1 MTSAAAAE
9 SVRAFNRFFTEIS
22 GVLEEGLLR
31 TDFSVTEA
39 RVLFELGR
47 EDGLTATALR
57 ERLRLDAGYLSRV
70 LAKLDGISLLTREQ
84 SASDGRSQSVHLT
97 GAGRTAYATLDQR
110 GTEEAAKLLD
120 ELSERDQRRL
130 LGSMAAIRELLGD
143 PSVRDPFVLRP
154 LGPGDGGW
162 VVQRHGE
169 LYARE
174 YGWDETFE
182 GLVARIVADHL
193 EARNPRRE
201 RGWIAE
207 VDGRRAGSLLCVE
220 KDTTTA
226 KLRLLLVEPDARG
239 LGIGARL
246 VEESLDFARRAGYER
261 MTLWTNDV
269 LTSAR
274 RIYEHAGFQLVEE
287 EPHESFGRRLVGQS
301 WERSLAA
308 G

>member
-1 MTSAAAAE
+1 MASAAAPE
-9 SVRAFNRFFTEIS
+9 SVRAFNRFFTEVS
-22 GVLEEGLLR
+22 GVLQEGILR
-31 TDFSVTEA
+31 TDFTLTEA

-47 EDGLTATALR
+47 EDGLTATTLR
-57 ERLRLDAGYLSRV
+57 ERLKLDAGYLSRV
-70 LAKLDGISLLTREQ
+70 LGRLDAISLLTREQ

-97 GAGRTAYATLDQR
+97 RAGKTAYATLDQR

-120 ELSERDQRRL
+120 ELDERDQRRL
-130 LGSMAAIRELLGD
+130 LGSMAAIRDLLGD
-143 PSVRDPFVLRP
+143 PSVKDPFVLRP

-182 GLVARIVADHL
+182 ALVARIVADHL

-207 VDGRRAGSLLCVE
+207 VDGRRAGCLLCVE
-220 KDTTTA
+220 DDAATA

-239 LGIGARL
+239 LGIGGRL
-246 VEESLDFARRAGYER
+246 VAESLDFARGAGYER
-261 MTLWTNDV
+261 VTLWTNDV

-274 RIYEHAGFQLVEE
+274 PIYEHAGFELVDE
-287 EPHESFGRRLVGQS
+287 EPHESFGRRLVGQH
-301 WERSLAA
+301 WARAL
-308 G
+308 GP

>member
-1 MTSAAAAE
+1 
-9 SVRAFNRFFTEIS
+9 
-22 GVLEEGLLR
+22 LR
-31 TDFSVTEA
+31 TDFTLTEA

-47 EDGLTATALR
+47 EDGLTATTLR
-57 ERLRLDAGYLSRV
+57 ERLKLDAGYLSRV
-70 LAKLDGISLLTREQ
+70 LGRLDSISLLTREQ

-97 GAGRTAYATLDQR
+97 GAGKTAYATL
-110 GTEEAAKLLD
+110 
-120 ELSERDQRRL
+120 DQRRL

-143 PSVRDPFVLRP
+143 PSVKDPFVLRA

-182 GLVARIVADHL
+182 ALVAGIVADHL

-207 VDGRRAGSLLCVE
+207 VDGRRSGCLLCVE
-220 KDTTTA
+220 EDAATA

-239 LGIGARL
+239 LGIGGRL
-246 VEESLDFARRAGYER
+246 VAESLEFARGAGYER
-261 MTLWTNDV
+261 VALWTM
-269 LTSAR
+269 TSS
-274 RIYEHAGFQLVEE
+274 
-287 EPHESFGRRLVGQS
+287 PRLAPSMSTRGSS
-301 WERSLAA
+301 WWRP
-308 G
+308 